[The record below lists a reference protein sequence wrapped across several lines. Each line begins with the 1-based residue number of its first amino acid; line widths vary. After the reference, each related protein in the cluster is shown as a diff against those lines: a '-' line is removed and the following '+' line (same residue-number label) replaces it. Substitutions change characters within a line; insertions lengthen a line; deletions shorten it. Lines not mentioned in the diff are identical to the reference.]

1 MPNNPIQADPSFI
14 TGGVAKTP
22 FVLKQDPEPLFKA
35 RATRFRFLAQSSEL
49 APYLQ
54 FLADLTD
61 IQAALARQL
70 PKPEPI
76 AAQQMAQA
84 AQAGLPLINRSALVD
99 HKPLHDCLKA
109 LCNAAT
115 SMPMPDAARQAL
127 DAVSNAD
134 SDDRRCLL
142 ANVLA
147 DDIPDEHIATHVFVA
162 AAVQVYLTVLA
173 HSLPVEALRAVA
185 TGVCPS
191 CGGKPVTSSVIGLHD
206 IENVRYASCSSCA
219 TQWNEVRIKCLCCG
233 STEGISYRSAGTQDA
248 TVKAEV
254 CTGCNHWVKILYQVR
269 NASLDPVADDVGSMG
284 LDALMK
290 NETRFRKGGFNP
302 FLVGY

>member
-22 FVLKQDPEPLFKA
+22 FVLMHDPEQVFKA

-49 APYLQ
+49 ASYLQ
-54 FLADLTD
+54 FLADLSD
-61 IQAALARQL
+61 LQATLVRQL
-70 PKPEPI
+70 AQPEPI
-76 AAQQMAQA
+76 DAEQLAQA
-84 AQAGLPLINRSALVD
+84 GKAGLPLINRAALVD
-99 HKPLHDCLKA
+99 QQALHDCLNA
-109 LCNAAT
+109 LCDAAA
-115 SMPMPDAARQAL
+115 SMPMPDVARQAL
-127 DAVSNAD
+127 DAVCAAD
-134 SDDRRCLL
+134 KDTRRLL
-142 ANVLA
+142 LGNVLA
-147 DDIPDEHIATHVFVA
+147 DNIPDDHIASHVFVA
-162 AAVQVYLTVLA
+162 AAVQVYLTGLA
-173 HSLPVEALRAVA
+173 NSLPVDALRAVA

-191 CGGKPVTSSVIGLHD
+191 CGGKPVTSSVIGLQD

-233 STEGISYRSAGTQDA
+233 STEGISYRSANTQDA

-254 CTGCNHWVKILYQVR
+254 CTSCNHWVKILYQVR

-290 NETRFRKGGFNP
+290 SETQFRKGGFNP